1 MVSKK
6 ETSSVALSEKDGATK
21 MVFQDFTD
29 PIQKVGGGQRSIG
42 ARFGV
47 NSICFARAVS
57 R

>member
-21 MVFQDFTD
+21 MDFHDFTD
-29 PIQKVGGGQRSIG
+29 SIQKVRGGQRSIG
-42 ARFGV
+42 ARFCG